1 MALSPC
7 RFVVAWLA
15 LRTIVWTALLF
26 LTQPTLPLDVLEHLA
41 WGREW
46 RLVYAH
52 HPGLPAWINEG
63 LNLATGGS
71 RLALSATAPIASSLG
86 IAAVWLLASRVA
98 NPRRAAIAALSL
110 EGAWYFNVAA
120 VEFNHN
126 VLQLTICAWLFLLTH
141 RAFVGGDNGKT
152 GGTIWAALGAVAALS
167 LWAKHSSAL
176 FLFVSLAW
184 SAWDSRA
191 RTQWK
196 TFGPWVA
203 LTVFAVLTAPHM
215 LALIDLNFAPAQFAL
230 ERARDAE
237 KWTHHI
243 AYPLRFGVAQLG
255 AVLPALL
262 LIFLAMGVKAE
273 TGGEV
278 SESHKTSDANRAYV
292 FVVAFA
298 PLILALLIS
307 AVGGWRFK
315 SMWGAAMVSFIPLWA
330 VLCFAS
336 REVNWRRWRVGAVS
350 VAALAALVAAGINL
364 GAPHWNGRG
373 KRIHYP
379 AEEVA
384 AYVESQWRAR
394 HPDSP
399 FRHAAG
405 AKHIASLVSFYA
417 PSRPAAIL
425 DGDWNDSFWATPSDF
440 AQHGG
445 AIVWVINDGKTKKPP
460 SAGLRRRL
468 PECDSPPGLF
478 RRLENIGQH
487 PPPQNRRTTGP
498 AKRRGRMKD

>member
-1 MALSPC
+1 MALSPG
-7 RFVVAWLA
+7 RLVAAWLA
-15 LRTIVWTALLF
+15 VRTIVWTAILF
-26 LTQPTLPLDVLEHLA
+26 FTQPALPLDVLEHLA

-71 RLALSATAPIASSLG
+71 RLALSAAAPIAASLG
-86 IAAVWLLASRVA
+86 IAAVWLLARRVLE
-98 NPRRAAIAALSL
+98 PRRAAIAALSL

-126 VLQLTICAWLFLLTH
+126 VLQLAVCAWFFFLTH
-141 RAFVGGDNGKT
+141 RAFFGDDNGKT
-152 GGTIWAALGAVAALS
+152 DGAAWAALGGVAALS

-176 FLFVSLAW
+176 FLFAALAW
-184 SAWDSRA
+184 SVWDSRA
-191 RTQWK
+191 RLRWK
-196 TFGPWVA
+196 TFGPWIA
-203 LTVFAVLTAPHM
+203 FAVFAALTAPHL
-215 LALIDLNFAPAQFAL
+215 LALIDLNFAPTQFAL

-243 AYPLRFGVAQLG
+243 AYPLRFGAAQLG

-262 LIFLAMGVKAE
+262 LIFLARGRMGKT
-273 TGGEV
+273 TGTGDAG
-278 SESHKTSDANRAYV
+278 DANRAYV

-298 PLILALLIS
+298 PLILALCVS

-330 VLCFAS
+330 VLCLAP
-336 REVNWRRWRVGAVS
+336 REVNWRRWRIGAAA
-350 VAALAALVAAGINL
+350 VAALAALVAAGINV

-379 AEEVA
+379 AEAVA
-384 AYVESQWRAR
+384 AYVESEWRRR

-399 FRHAAG
+399 FRYAAG
-405 AKHIASLVSFYA
+405 AIHIASLVSFYA
-417 PSRPAAIL
+417 PSRPSAIL
-425 DGDWNDSFWATPSDF
+425 DGDWNDSFWATPDDF
-440 AQHGG
+440 AKRGG
-445 AIVWVINDGKTKKPP
+445 AIVWTISDGKRENTPPPDFAKDYPNAIRVPDFSARWKTSADIPPLKIGAMLVPP
-460 SAGLRRRL
+460 SGAGARR
-468 PECDSPPGLF
+468 P
-478 RRLENIGQH
+478 
-487 PPPQNRRTTGP
+487 
-498 AKRRGRMKD
+498 